1 MKKKELCKADLTKEL
16 SEKIWFF
23 KIAEGGAMGEP
34 GGITFI
40 TNDGT
45 MYSFNYIYADTTYED
60 VIAFLNEYKLDTWVH
75 NKTIQKACESYAIPK
90 ERKVYLKK
98 FKIET

>member
-1 MKKKELCKADLTKEL
+1 MKKKELCKADLTKDL

-45 MYSFNYIYADTTYED
+45 MYAFNYIYADTTYED
-60 VIAFLNEYKLDTWVH
+60 AIAFFPVIKDCKFGLFGEDSVEM
-75 NKTIQKACESYAIPK
+75 A
-90 ERKVYLKK
+90 ER
-98 FKIET
+98 I